1 MYIGIE
7 FCCEV
12 EGEVGF
18 GEISWELGLVVIA
31 CVDNVF
37 EMDGDGSFDEMVLM
51 LSLSSISFFVHAFC

>member
-1 MYIGIE
+1 M
-7 FCCEV
+7 
-12 EGEVGF
+12 GF